1 MELDGLDALLSKLER
16 MDKEIDDDVDKIVR
30 NNTIEMTGDAKKNGQ
45 QRFNKGYATGYTVR
59 NIETQRLDKM
69 HYKTLS
75 KSEHSGYIEWGTR
88 FMSGTLFLFD
98 AYNQQ
103 RKQFLADL
111 DRLVK

>member
-1 MELDGLDALLSKLER
+1 MDLDGLDALLAKLDR
-16 MDKEIDDDVDKIVR
+16 MDDEIEDDVDTITR
-30 NNTIEMTGDAKKNGQ
+30 NNTIEMTGQAKKNGQ
-45 QRFNKGYATGYTVR
+45 QRFNKGYATGFTVR
-59 NIETQRLDKM
+59 NLETKKTGKM
-69 HYKTLS
+69 QYTTLS
-75 KSEHSGYIEWGTR
+75 KSGHSGFIEWGTR